1 VSRWPYPRASVAE
14 AWRLLSNRRKGLG
27 TIKPILAATVLAFG
41 VASAAQAVSSNLVEV
56 GKKSYKGKSRYKGSK
71 YRGHKYHRGKYHAG
85 RKYHRAPKGWRSYS
99 YRPYGWYGRGCIV
112 ADPLWFCP

>member
-1 VSRWPYPRASVAE
+1 M
-14 AWRLLSNRRKGLG
+14 
-27 TIKPILAATVLAFG
+27 IKPILAATVLAFG
-41 VASAAQAVSSNLVEV
+41 VASAAQAVPIKPSASPSASVSSNLVEV

-112 ADPLWFCP
+112 AGPLWFCP